1 MHRAVLDSN
10 AIDPIADNAGA
21 YEAVR
26 AAIDDG
32 RLQLLCT
39 HVSIDELCEIPD
51 VKRRAR
57 LILLLVALGELV
69 STGAVVN
76 DHSKLNFCR
85 LIDNDDVNVMA
96 ELRSGNIRHTRDA
109 LIAATARYENASL
122 ITNEH
127 RLTRRARE
135 QGIEVLTPRELLDE
149 VGFSV

>member
-1 MHRAVLDSN
+1 
-10 AIDPIADNAGA
+10 
-21 YEAVR
+21 
-26 AAIDDG
+26 
-32 RLQLLCT
+32 
-39 HVSIDELCEIPD
+39 
-51 VKRRAR
+51 
-57 LILLLVALGELV
+57 
-69 STGAVVN
+69 
-76 DHSKLNFCR
+76 
-85 LIDNDDVNVMA
+85 MA